1 MTDDT
6 LSRRQVLRASIATGL
21 AAGVAGCTFSLE
33 GAPGPLGGST
43 STEES
48 GITGDG
54 STSGGADSAGG
65 GSDGTGG
72 GAGETNSGG
81 GAGDDGG
88 PTDVDATAAG
98 SQSSASVGYGETITG
113 SIQADGPTAPEYG
126 GLADPVTFEGES
138 GDVVSVT
145 MVSEAF
151 DTYLVLQAPDGSVV
165 AQNDDRASD
174 FNSEISTTLSQS
186 GTYTV
191 WCSSWNESATG
202 VYELTLER
210 TD

>member
-1 MTDDT
+1 
-6 LSRRQVLRASIATGL
+6 
-21 AAGVAGCTFSLE
+21 
-33 GAPGPLGGST
+33 
-43 STEES
+43 
-48 GITGDG
+48 
-54 STSGGADSAGG
+54 
-65 GSDGTGG
+65 
-72 GAGETNSGG
+72 
-81 GAGDDGG
+81 
-88 PTDVDATAAG
+88 
-98 SQSSASVGYGETITG
+98 
-113 SIQADGPTAPEYG
+113 
-126 GLADPVTFEGES
+126 
-138 GDVVSVT
+138 

-151 DTYLVLQAPDGSVV
+151 DTYLVLQAPDGTVV